1 VPVWTPLI
9 DASADDGGG
18 GVNYEMKDLDL
29 RVRLTWRRSDFW
41 EIEPKRNVKLR
52 EGFCWSIDLLVP
64 LAYSSFGG
72 ICGRVKARVG
82 CGNWHVRGN
91 IGWHVQG
98 GAARA
103 ESYEV
108 ARKAHRI
115 AGVCQGGSGVR
126 RQRWICRCVFV
137 FGKSNRF
144 CVRTKTGGQ
153 GWILK

>member
-1 VPVWTPLI
+1 VATGTCEGILVGTC
-9 DASADDGGG
+9 G
-18 GVNYEMKDLDL
+18 E
-29 RVRLTWRRSDFW
+29 VR
-41 EIEPKRNVKLR
+41 
-52 EGFCWSIDLLVP
+52 
-64 LAYSSFGG
+64 
-72 ICGRVKARVG
+72 
-82 CGNWHVRGN
+82 HVR
-91 IGWHVQG
+91 G

-144 CVRTKTGGQ
+144 CVRTKTGDQ